1 MDRNPRFVAL
11 GAALACALALAACR
25 KDEPAIAA
33 PPPEAAPDIVRS
45 APMAGVSTPTPE
57 PSVSVTAVDLG
68 NAVGDEQ
75 RVARPMTSFS
85 PGDSIHASVSTRAAD
100 AGSARA
106 RLMARWTYQDGQVVD
121 ELGEEYDFSG
131 EGRTVFRI
139 SNPGGWPTGT
149 YKLEILLDGEV
160 VQTRQ
165 FEVR

>member
-1 MDRNPRFVAL
+1 MDRTQRFVACGTIL
-11 GAALACALALAACR
+11 SCALALAAC
-25 KDEPAIAA
+25 KNDEPATAT

-57 PSVSVTAVDLG
+57 PRVLVTAVDLG

-85 PGDSIHASVSTRAAD
+85 ARDTIHASVSTRAAD
-100 AGSARA
+100 TGNARA

-139 SNPGGWPTGT
+139 SNPDGWPTGT
-149 YKLEILLDGEV
+149 YKLEILLDDEV